1 MELMKHDDLLEQW
14 EKDSQ
19 IDNVDLS
26 KASRNTPKIH
36 SKYLGILANHKAMRI
51 SLNHKDESLRKDL
64 EIYYS
69 GQATAD
75 VYKKRPFDLKLK
87 SRAAID
93 KHVSTD
99 PQIIAIRNK
108 LEYIDVIIEASEY
121 ILKQISQQNFTIK
134 NIIDF
139 EKFRN
144 GIV

>member
-1 MELMKHDDLLEQW
+1 MEIMKHDFLLSEW
-14 EKDSQ
+14 EKDSEIND
-19 IDNVDLS
+19 IDLNKSS
-26 KASRNTPKIH
+26 KNIPKIH
-36 SKYLGILANHKAMRI
+36 AKYLGILANHKAMRI

-75 VYKKRPFDLKLK
+75 VYKKKPFDLKLK
-87 SRAAID
+87 SKAAID

-99 PQIIAIRNK
+99 PQIISIRNK
-108 LEYIDVIIEASEY
+108 LEYIDVIIEATEY
-121 ILKQISQQNFTIK
+121 ILKQISQQNFVIK